1 LSKGVSNVAPKGRF
15 GKVFACVFC
24 LILTVFMTVQVA
36 HVHADAAMDSS
47 HCQICS
53 AAHIAVD
60 AKPAW
65 LTPFVLELIRMVS
78 LGEPATGSRAV
89 LVTAFIRPPPASL

>member
-1 LSKGVSNVAPKGRF
+1 VAPTGRF
-15 GKVFACVFC
+15 GKVLTCVFC

-36 HVHADAAMDSS
+36 HVHADPAMDS

-60 AKPAW
+60 VKPAW
-65 LTPFVLELIRMVS
+65 LTPVVLELIRIVS

-89 LVTAFIRPPPASL
+89 LVTAFIRPPPATL

>member
-1 LSKGVSNVAPKGRF
+1 MAPKGRF
-15 GKVFACVFC
+15 GKVLACVFC

-36 HVHADAAMDSS
+36 HVHADPAMDSS

-60 AKPAW
+60 VKPAW
-65 LTPFVLELIRMVS
+65 LTPFVLELIRIVS

-89 LVTAFIRPPPASL
+89 LVTAFIRPPPATL

>member
-1 LSKGVSNVAPKGRF
+1 VVPKGKF
-15 GKVFACVFC
+15 GKVLTYVFC

-36 HVHADAAMDSS
+36 HVHADPAMDSS

-60 AKPAW
+60 VKPAW
-65 LTPFVLELIRMVS
+65 LTPFVLELIRIIS
-78 LGEPATGSRAV
+78 LGEPATGSRAI
-89 LVTAFIRPPPASL
+89 LVTAFIRPPPATL